1 MENKKRALGRG
12 LEQLFNDEGLNFD
25 TIENSIIEEAKTN
38 DQIVE
43 IDLSELRANPYQ
55 PRKVFDGEKLEEL
68 ANSIREHGVFQPI
81 IIKKSAIKG
90 YEIIAGER
98 RVKAATMAGLTTIPA
113 IVRDFTDEQ
122 MMEIALLEN
131 LQRENLNAIEEA
143 MAYRNLINS
152 LALTQEALA
161 TKLGKSRVHV
171 TNMLG
176 LLNLPEEVKDMIVE
190 GKISMSHARVLSK
203 IENKADII
211 TLANK
216 VINENLNV
224 RELEQL
230 AQSGQIE
237 KVHKLR
243 KREKNTEYSY
253 VENLMCDKLGTRVKI
268 NKNKINIS
276 FSNINDLNRILEILN
291 INE

>member
-1 MENKKRALGRG
+1 MSLTSSGKFKSP
-12 LEQLFNDEGLNFD
+12 
-25 TIENSIIEEAKTN
+25 SIL
-38 DQIVE
+38 V
-43 IDLSELRANPYQ
+43 
-55 PRKVFDGEKLEEL
+55 
-68 ANSIREHGVFQPI
+68 
-81 IIKKSAIKG
+81 
-90 YEIIAGER
+90 
-98 RVKAATMAGLTTIPA
+98 
-113 IVRDFTDEQ
+113 
-122 MMEIALLEN
+122 
-131 LQRENLNAIEEA
+131 
-143 MAYRNLINS
+143 
-152 LALTQEALA
+152 
-161 TKLGKSRVHV
+161 
-171 TNMLG
+171 
-176 LLNLPEEVKDMIVE
+176 
-190 GKISMSHARVLSK
+190 
-203 IENKADII
+203 

>member
-1 MENKKRALGRG
+1 
-12 LEQLFNDEGLNFD
+12 
-25 TIENSIIEEAKTN
+25 
-38 DQIVE
+38 
-43 IDLSELRANPYQ
+43 
-55 PRKVFDGEKLEEL
+55 
-68 ANSIREHGVFQPI
+68 
-81 IIKKSAIKG
+81 
-90 YEIIAGER
+90 
-98 RVKAATMAGLTTIPA
+98 MAGLTTIPA